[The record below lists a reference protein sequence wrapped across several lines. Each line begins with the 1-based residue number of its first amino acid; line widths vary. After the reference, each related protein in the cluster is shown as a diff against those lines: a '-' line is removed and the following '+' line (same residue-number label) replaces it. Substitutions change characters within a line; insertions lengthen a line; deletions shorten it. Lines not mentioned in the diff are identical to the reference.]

1 MKTPRPFS
9 KVSSIKTAQKESAI
23 FRIISPLFDEAI
35 RENPDLQGWHVSRV
49 ELSPGKAVAYVYVYT
64 HHEKHDFKT
73 TLETIKLYKPSMR
86 KALADELQKK
96 YTPDIIFTF
105 DEQLQRTLH
114 MEQLLDSVKE
124 EEEEEE

>member
-1 MKTPRPFS
+1 MKTLRPLS
-9 KVSSIKTAQKESAI
+9 KTSSIKTAQKESAI
-23 FRIISPLFDEAI
+23 LRIISPLFDETV

-49 ELSPGKAVAYVYVYT
+49 QLSQGKAVAYVYVYT
-64 HHEKHDFKT
+64 LQDEHDFKT
-73 TLETIKLYKPSMR
+73 ALATIKLYKPSMR

-114 MEQLLDSVKE
+114 MERLLDMVKSE
-124 EEEEEE
+124 ESEE